1 MKNKEMGKNIYEL
14 VELILEL
21 WQNGMSLQEAIKK
34 VKEENHEVNIGLREK
49 VKV

>member
-1 MKNKEMGKNIYEL
+1 VKNKEMERNIYKL

-34 VKEENHEVNIGLREK
+34 VKEENHEVNSGFREK

>member
-1 MKNKEMGKNIYEL
+1 MERNIYKL

-34 VKEENHEVNIGLREK
+34 VKEENYESINSFR
-49 VKV
+49 